1 MNSQK
6 VNDWL
11 QLVGL
16 LGLIASL
23 LFVGFQI
30 KQTQDIAE
38 ANTSLTRAWTTGELH
53 IMRASSPTLNSA
65 FAKLW
70 VGAASQLRPDE
81 LVALYWHYLA
91 VLKVAESNF
100 DQYQRGYLTL
110 DRWQVTERDLL
121 CLFSTPV
128 FREMESF
135 DEYTDTFREVLLKVH
150 QEAGT
155 SPSACNDY
163 DPGSIW
169 DWGDRLDQVPPG
181 N

>member
-6 VNDWL
+6 LNDWL
-11 QLVGL
+11 QIVGL
-16 LGLIASL
+16 FGLIASL

-38 ANTSLTRAWTTGELH
+38 ANTSQTRAWATAELH
-53 IMRASSPTLNSA
+53 MMRASSPTLNSA

-70 VGAASQLRPDE
+70 VGATSQLRPDE
-81 LVALYWHYLA
+81 LVALFWHYTAL
-91 VLKVAESNF
+91 LKVSESNF
-100 DQYQRGYLTL
+100 DQYQRGFLPL

-128 FREMESF
+128 FRDTGNF
-135 DEYTDTFREVLLKVH
+135 QEYTDTFQEVLIKI
-150 QEAGT
+150 QKEAGE

-163 DPGSIW
+163 DEGSIW
-169 DWGDRLDQVPPG
+169 DWGDQLDQIPVG